1 MSPDRPAPP
10 SGGDGGLRDERGVLD
25 DGGARY
31 HREVDDPVSWDDDA
45 YALAGQVEVHGRGVD
60 FGLLLLRCG
69 SLVLVP
75 HGLHKA
81 FDMPAFTEA
90 VGGSFVGA
98 QAPEVIAWVV
108 MLGQVT
114 LPGLIA
120 VGLFTRPAAFL
131 LAAMMSAIWGLMFAV
146 RVDYAVLGPQGALTG
161 ENALLYVALVLPL
174 VFTGAG
180 RWSLDNLRTA
190 GRP

>member
-1 MSPDRPAPP
+1 MSADRPAP
-10 SGGDGGLRDERGVLD
+10 SHDGEGSHEDDTGGGD
-25 DGGARY
+25 ARY
-31 HREVDDPVSWDDDA
+31 HREVDDPSAWDDDA
-45 YALAGQVEVHGRGVD
+45 YALTGPVEAHGRGLD

-69 SLVLVP
+69 SLALVP

-81 FDMPAFTEA
+81 FDMPAFTQA
-90 VGGSFVGA
+90 VASSFVGA

-108 MLGQVT
+108 MLGQVA
-114 LPGLIA
+114 LPLLLA

-131 LAAMMSAIWGLMFAV
+131 LAAMMSAIWALMFVV
-146 RVDYAVLGPQGALTG
+146 RVDYTVLGAQGELTG
-161 ENALLYVALVLPL
+161 ESALLYIALTLPL

-180 RWSLDNLRTA
+180 RWSLDSLRTA